1 MLLPLRTLLAIAVL
15 LCSAGSCAAG
25 QGPQPPCGGVEPVP
39 AYAAPGAA
47 PNSHVWTSAELGSSP
62 PPACTGFAAKGDG
75 VLVAV
80 AGSFPFAGSA
90 DDLLA
95 RFGAISSLKGLKYWS
110 VTEGGWRTLI
120 TKAAALEGPNVDR
133 PRSDFTLAEMRSGA
147 DLYFAQTENRAGGDV
162 VYRMRVHDFGPDRFV
177 VGIENV
183 SPVSRYLVTLFNPG
197 DLASVHFL
205 ERRGPGVWGYYG
217 LAWAGDGLVSRLAV
231 PEASY
236 VNRALALYR
245 HFLGEGRP

>member
-1 MLLPLRTLLAIAVL
+1 LRTLLAIAVL

-25 QGPQPPCGGVEPVP
+25 QGPQPPCAGVEPVP
-39 AYAAPGAA
+39 AYAAP
-47 PNSHVWTSAELGSSP
+47 PNSHVWTSAELGSWT
-62 PPACTGFAAKGDG
+62 PPACTGFTAKGDG
-75 VLVAV
+75 VLVAI
-80 AGSFPFAGSA
+80 AGSFPFTASA

-95 RFGAISSLKGLKYWS
+95 RFGTVSALKGLKYWS

-120 TKAAALEGPNVDR
+120 TSATALEGPKVDR

-147 DLYFAQTENRAGGDV
+147 DLYFAQSENRAGGDV
-162 VYRMRVHDFGPDRFV
+162 VYRMRVQDFGPNRFV
-177 VGIENV
+177 VRIENA

-205 ERRGPGVWGYYG
+205 ERTGPGVWGYYG
-217 LAWAGDGLVSRLAV
+217 LAWAEDSLVSRLAV

-236 VNRALALYR
+236 LNRALALYR
-245 HFLGEGRP
+245 HFLGEEQP

>member
-1 MLLPLRTLLAIAVL
+1 
-15 LCSAGSCAAG
+15 
-25 QGPQPPCGGVEPVP
+25 
-39 AYAAPGAA
+39 
-47 PNSHVWTSAELGSSP
+47 VWTSAELGSWT
-62 PPACTGFAAKGDG
+62 PPACTGFTAKGDG

-80 AGSFPFAGSA
+80 AGSFSFTGSA

-95 RFGAISSLKGLKYWS
+95 RFGAISALKGLKYWS

-120 TKAAALEGPNVDR
+120 TKAAALEGANVVR

-147 DLYFAQTENRAGGDV
+147 DLYFAQSENRAGGDV
-162 VYRMRVHDFGPDRFV
+162 VYRMRVRDFGPNRFV
-177 VGIENV
+177 VGIENA
-183 SPVSRYLVTLFNPG
+183 SAVSRYLVTLFNPG

-217 LAWAGDGLVSRLAV
+217 LAWAGDSLVSRLAV

-245 HFLGEGRP
+245 HFLGNDH

>member
-1 MLLPLRTLLAIAVL
+1 
-15 LCSAGSCAAG
+15 
-25 QGPQPPCGGVEPVP
+25 
-39 AYAAPGAA
+39 
-47 PNSHVWTSAELGSSP
+47 VWTSAELGSSP
-62 PPACTGFAAKGDG
+62 PLACTGFAAKGDG

-110 VTEGGWRTLI
+110 VTAGGWRTLI
-120 TKAAALEGPNVDR
+120 TKATALEGTNVDR

-147 DLYFAQTENRAGGDV
+147 DLYFAQAENRAGGNV
-162 VYRMRVHDFGPDRFV
+162 VYRMRVRDIGPDRFV

>member
-1 MLLPLRTLLAIAVL
+1 M
-15 LCSAGSCAAG
+15 
-25 QGPQPPCGGVEPVP
+25 
-39 AYAAPGAA
+39 
-47 PNSHVWTSAELGSSP
+47 WTSAELGSWT
-62 PPACTGFAAKGDG
+62 PPACTGFTAKGDG

-80 AGSFPFAGSA
+80 AGSFPFTGSA

-95 RFGAISSLKGLKYWS
+95 RFGAVSALKGLKYWS

-120 TKAAALEGPNVDR
+120 TKAAALEGANVDR

-147 DLYFAQTENRAGGDV
+147 DLYFAQSENRAGGDV
-162 VYRMRVHDFGPDRFV
+162 VYRMRVRDFGPNRFV
-177 VGIENV
+177 VGIENA

-205 ERRGPGVWGYYG
+205 ERRGAGVWGYYG
-217 LAWAGDGLVSRLAV
+217 LAWAGDSLVSRLAV

-245 HFLGEGRP
+245 HFLGKK

>member
-1 MLLPLRTLLAIAVL
+1 
-15 LCSAGSCAAG
+15 
-25 QGPQPPCGGVEPVP
+25 
-39 AYAAPGAA
+39 
-47 PNSHVWTSAELGSSP
+47 VWTSAELGSWTS
-62 PPACTGFAAKGDG
+62 PACTGFTAKGDG

-80 AGSFPFAGSA
+80 AGSFPFTGSA
-90 DDLLA
+90 NDLLA
-95 RFGAISSLKGLKYWS
+95 RFGAVSALKGLKYWS

-120 TKAAALEGPNVDR
+120 TKATALEGPDLNR
-133 PRSDFTLAEMRSGA
+133 PRADFTLAEMRSGA
-147 DLYFAQTENRAGGDV
+147 SLYFAQSENRAGGDV
-162 VYRMRVHDFGPDRFV
+162 VYRMRVLDFGPDRFEV
-177 VGIENV
+177 AIENA

-217 LAWAGDGLVSRLAV
+217 LAWAGDSLVSRLAV

-245 HFLGEGRP
+245 HFIGENRP

>member
-1 MLLPLRTLLAIAVL
+1 
-15 LCSAGSCAAG
+15 
-25 QGPQPPCGGVEPVP
+25 
-39 AYAAPGAA
+39 
-47 PNSHVWTSAELGSSP
+47 VWTSGALGSWT
-62 PPACTGFAAKGDG
+62 PPACAGFTKKGDG

-80 AGSFPFAGSA
+80 AGSFPFTGSA

-95 RFGAISSLKGLKYWS
+95 RFGAVSALKGLKYWS

-120 TKAAALEGPNVDR
+120 THATALEGADLDR

-162 VYRMRVHDFGPDRFV
+162 VYRMRVRDFGPNRFV
-177 VGIENV
+177 VGIDNA
-183 SPVSRYLVTLFNPG
+183 SPVSRYLVTLFNSG
-197 DLASVHFL
+197 DLISVHFL
-205 ERRGPGVWGYYG
+205 ERRGAGVWGYYG
-217 LAWAGDGLVSRLAV
+217 LAWAGDSLVSRLAV

-245 HFLGEGRP
+245 HFLGNDH

>member
-1 MLLPLRTLLAIAVL
+1 
-15 LCSAGSCAAG
+15 
-25 QGPQPPCGGVEPVP
+25 
-39 AYAAPGAA
+39 
-47 PNSHVWTSAELGSSP
+47 VWTSAELGTSP

-80 AGSFPFAGSA
+80 AGSFPFTGSA

-120 TKAAALEGPNVDR
+120 TKATALEGADVDR
-133 PRSDFTLAEMRSGA
+133 PRSDFTLTEMRSGA
-147 DLYFAQTENRAGGDV
+147 DLYFVQAENRGGGDV
-162 VYRMRVHDFGPDRFV
+162 VYRMRVRDFGPDRFV
-177 VGIENV
+177 VAIENA

-197 DLASVHFL
+197 DLASVHFV

-217 LAWAGDGLVSRLAV
+217 LAWAGDSLVSRLTV

-245 HFLGEGRP
+245 HFLGEDRP

>member
-1 MLLPLRTLLAIAVL
+1 M
-15 LCSAGSCAAG
+15 
-25 QGPQPPCGGVEPVP
+25 
-39 AYAAPGAA
+39 
-47 PNSHVWTSAELGSSP
+47 WTSAELGSWT
-62 PPACTGFAAKGDG
+62 PPACTGFTAKGDG

-80 AGSFPFAGSA
+80 AGSFPFTGSA
-90 DDLLA
+90 DALLA
-95 RFGAISSLKGLKYWS
+95 RFGAVSALKGLKYWS

-120 TKAAALEGPNVDR
+120 TKATALEGPNLDR

-147 DLYFAQTENRAGGDV
+147 DLYFAQSENRAGGDV
-162 VYRMRVHDFGPDRFV
+162 VYRMRVRDFGPNRFV
-177 VGIENV
+177 VGIENA

-205 ERRGPGVWGYYG
+205 ERRGAGVWGYYG
-217 LAWAGDGLVSRLAV
+217 LAWAGDSLVSRLAV

-245 HFLGEGRP
+245 HFLGEE